1 MDDLERIAELEA
13 RLAFQEDTLKAL
25 DAAIYGQQR
34 RIDALERLCER
45 LAERLRD
52 AVEAGSD
59 PGADQRPPHY

>member
-1 MDDLERIAELEA
+1 MDDPERIAELEA

-45 LAERLRD
+45 LAD